1 MELPTPVIILKTEHT
16 YVLVTNVKI
25 YGVYVLQRYTN
36 LEDAFVQNNLNVS
49 PITLGVILRFQCR
62 AQ

>member
-49 PITLGVILRFQCR
+49 PMYTH
-62 AQ
+62 